1 MSSTINEG
9 RDPIYDPALKIL
21 IAQEYLSSNLGY
33 GKLAKKH
40 DLKIS
45 SVVFFV
51 RWYRE
56 HYDGLSRQNEPG
68 ESSKFNECQNPEQG
82 GLREANLKIA
92 GLQMLIENASKEL
105 GVDLVKKFGTRQS
118 KR

>member
-9 RDPIYDPALKIL
+9 RDPVYDPALKIL

-33 GKLAKKH
+33 GKLAKKY
-40 DLKIS
+40 DLKLS

-51 RWYRE
+51 RWYKE
-56 HYDGLSRQNEPG
+56 HY
-68 ESSKFNECQNPEQG
+68 G
-82 GLREANLKIA
+82 GLLPPPERSTSSQFKASNKAERGGLKEANLKIA

-105 GVDLVKKFGTRQS
+105 GIDLV
-118 KR
+118 